1 MKHLTQN
8 QLAHIMNRTPISFF
22 GDNSVIIYLLTQTAP
37 LTSELLRAGYCNMT
51 HYVWWAK
58 KRKQNKQKE
67 RLSKYFSLNIT
78 LLLRAHASKFWGFLL
93 CSSFFLSFFCPF
105 KKNLSHKN
113 ARTKNNQTYQESRQ
127 FRVETQVNESIQE
140 LEALKYTCN
149 VNKITSRISDSLKSS
164 FRTFCSKEQLLK
176 QSVTLLREL

>member
-1 MKHLTQN
+1 
-8 QLAHIMNRTPISFF
+8 
-22 GDNSVIIYLLTQTAP
+22 
-37 LTSELLRAGYCNMT
+37 MT

-93 CSSFFLSFFCPF
+93 CSFFFLSFFCPF

-164 FRTFCSKEQLLK
+164 FKTFCSKEQLLK